1 MPVVN
6 ALPNNIPSKLNAGF
20 VGWGGLSTNLGPG
33 RHGEMLSCWF
43 GEGVF
48 LAYLAANFLGARTCM
63 HCGVVCLFLTSAVLN
78 AYWVNLT

>member
-1 MPVVN
+1 
-6 ALPNNIPSKLNAGF
+6 
-20 VGWGGLSTNLGPG
+20 
-33 RHGEMLSCWF
+33 MLSCWF

-48 LAYLAANFLGARTCM
+48 LAYLATNFLGARTCM